1 MWPSGPR
8 ASAGRPEGLR
18 DPDPWGLP
26 GRGVVD
32 ARVREAMA
40 TVPRAAFIDPDLAG
54 RAAEDGPL
62 PIGEGQTI
70 SQPLVV
76 ALMAQALELAPDDR
90 VLEVGAGSGYAAAVL
105 GRLAARVDAVE
116 VREALARRAAENL
129 AAAGVAN
136 VAVHAGDGTEGWRAG
151 APYDAISVAAGGP
164 AVPPALV
171 EQLAPGGRLVMPL
184 GRRPERQRLVRVRRG
199 ADGED
204 RLEDLGI
211 PVRFV
216 PLVSPG

>member
-1 MWPSGPR
+1 
-8 ASAGRPEGLR
+8 
-18 DPDPWGLP
+18 
-26 GRGVVD
+26 
-32 ARVREAMA
+32 MA
-40 TVPRAAFIDPDLAG
+40 AVPRAAFVDPDLAG

-76 ALMAQALELAPDDR
+76 ALMAQALELVPDDR

-116 VREALARRAAENL
+116 VRESLARRAAENL

-136 VAVHAGDGTEGWRAG
+136 VAVHAGDGTAGWPAR

-164 AVPPALV
+164 AIPPALV

-199 ADGED
+199 AGGDD

-211 PVRFV
+211 PARFV
-216 PLVSPG
+216 PLVSPKAGSPD

>member
-1 MWPSGPR
+1 
-8 ASAGRPEGLR
+8 
-18 DPDPWGLP
+18 
-26 GRGVVD
+26 VHD

-40 TVPRAAFIDPDLAG
+40 AVPRELFVDPELAA
-54 RAAEDGPL
+54 RAHEDGPL

-76 ALMAQALELAPDDR
+76 ALMAQALELAPGDR

-105 GRLAARVDAVE
+105 ARLAARVDAIE

-129 AAAGVAN
+129 ARAGVAN
-136 VAVHAGDGTEGWRAG
+136 VDVHVGDGTAGWPPG
-151 APYDAISVAAGGP
+151 APYDAISIAAGGP
-164 AVPPALV
+164 VVPPALI

-184 GRRPERQRLVRVRRG
+184 GAQPDRQRLVRARRG
-199 ADGED
+199 GDGAEWV
-204 RLEDLGI
+204 EDLGI

-216 PLVSPG
+216 PLVSPQSPG

>member
-1 MWPSGPR
+1 
-8 ASAGRPEGLR
+8 
-18 DPDPWGLP
+18 
-26 GRGVVD
+26 
-32 ARVREAMA
+32 MA
-40 TVPRAAFIDPDLAG
+40 AVPRARFVDPDLAG

-76 ALMAQALELAPDDR
+76 ALMAQALELRPGDR

-116 VREALARRAAENL
+116 VRDALALRAAENL
-129 AAAGVAN
+129 AAAGVGN
-136 VAVHAGDGTEGWRAG
+136 VAVHAADGTGGWPPG
-151 APYDAISVAAGGP
+151 APYDAIAVAAGAPG
-164 AVPPALV
+164 VPPALL

-184 GRRPERQRLVRVRRG
+184 GRRPERQRLVRIRR
-199 ADGED
+199 AEDGED

-216 PLVSPG
+216 PLVSRGGGAEQ

>member
-1 MWPSGPR
+1 
-8 ASAGRPEGLR
+8 
-18 DPDPWGLP
+18 
-26 GRGVVD
+26 
-32 ARVREAMA
+32 MA
-40 TVPRAAFIDPDLAG
+40 AVPRAAFVDADLAA

-62 PIGEGQTI
+62 PIGEGQTV

-76 ALMAQALELAPDDR
+76 ALMAQALELTPPDR

-105 GRLAARVDAVE
+105 ARLAARVDAVE

-136 VAVHAGDGTEGWRAG
+136 VAVHHGDGTEGWPAG
-151 APYDAISVAAGGP
+151 APYDAIAVAAG
-164 AVPPALV
+164 ARSVPPALV
-171 EQLAPGGRLVMPL
+171 EQLAAGGRLVMPL

-216 PLVSPG
+216 PLVSRGEAR

>member
-1 MWPSGPR
+1 
-8 ASAGRPEGLR
+8 
-18 DPDPWGLP
+18 
-26 GRGVVD
+26 
-32 ARVREAMA
+32 MA
-40 TVPRAAFIDPDLAG
+40 AVPRAAFVDAELAP

-62 PIGEGQTI
+62 PIGEGQTV

-76 ALMAQALELAPDDR
+76 ALMAQALELTPDDR

-105 GRLAARVDAVE
+105 ARLAARVDAVE

-136 VAVHAGDGTEGWRAG
+136 VVVHHGDGTAGWPQE
-151 APYDAISVAAGGP
+151 APYDAISVAAGAR

-171 EQLAPGGRLVMPL
+171 DQLAPGGRLVMPL
-184 GRRPERQRLVRVRRG
+184 GRRPERQRLVRVRRD
-199 ADGED
+199 ADGD
-204 RLEDLGI
+204 ARLEDLGI

-216 PLVSPG
+216 PLISPRPGGDP

>member
-1 MWPSGPR
+1 ML
-8 ASAGRPEGLR
+8 PE
-18 DPDPWGLP
+18 
-26 GRGVVD
+26 RGVGD
-32 ARVREAMA
+32 RRVRDAMA
-40 TVPRAAFIDPDLAG
+40 AVPRAAFVDPDLAS

-62 PIGEGQTI
+62 PIGEGQTV

-105 GRLAARVDAVE
+105 ARLAARVDAVE

-136 VAVHAGDGTEGWRAG
+136 VAVHHGDGTAGWPAG
-151 APYDAISVAAGGP
+151 APYDAIAVAAGGRE
-164 AVPPALV
+164 VPPALV
-171 EQLAPGGRLVMPL
+171 DQLAAGGRLVMPL

-216 PLVSPG
+216 PLVSPSPP